1 MKARPYSTT
10 VYLIQPEA
18 TKIPLYVMMEMPAI
32 LYVLYEMNTAGQINA
47 STKIFFCCKKFLCFP
62 FLKFII
68 SVCTELSAFQR
79 TQQAQAFYRVLK
91 RLIDQDPS
99 CKDMCEIIYYKGS
112 SFK

>member
-47 STKIFFCCKKFLCFP
+47 STKMFFC
-62 FLKFII
+62 
-68 SVCTELSAFQR
+68 
-79 TQQAQAFYRVLK
+79 Y
-91 RLIDQDPS
+91 
-99 CKDMCEIIYYKGS
+99 
-112 SFK
+112 